1 MTNGSDRY
9 EGTMHCAVEELS
21 RIMQPPADGGDTV
34 DWDALRAE
42 TGWEL
47 PADYR
52 DFVAVYGLGGISD
65 SIGILTPPFDGYP
78 YGDHLLHGAQWPPVD
93 GMLTW
98 ASNEAGDDLL
108 WRCVGEPDEWRVVL
122 RPRDRRR
129 DHEYD
134 MGMGEF
140 LLRLV
145 RQDIR
150 PPLGVE
156 LDLPATFESW
166 RDEDRR
172 LLDED
177 GDLEGF

>member
-1 MTNGSDRY
+1 M
-9 EGTMHCAVEELS
+9 EELS
-21 RIMQPPADGGDTV
+21 RVVQPPSDGGDTV

-52 DFVAVYGLGGISD
+52 DFVAAYGLGSISD

-78 YGDHLLHGAQWPPVD
+78 YGDHLLYGVQWPPVD
-93 GMLTW
+93 GTLTW
-98 ASNEAGDDLL
+98 ASNEAGDDFL
-108 WRCVGEPDEWRVVL
+108 WRCAGEPDKWRVVV

-134 MGMGEF
+134 MGMAEF

-145 RQDIR
+145 RGDIR
-150 PPLGVE
+150 PPLGAR
-156 LDLPATFESW
+156 LDLPAAFESW
-166 RDEDRR
+166 REEERS

>member
-9 EGTMHCAVEELS
+9 EDAMHWAVEELS
-21 RIMQPPADGGDTV
+21 RVMQPPAEGGDTV
-34 DWDALRAE
+34 DWGELRAD

-52 DFVAVYGLGGISD
+52 DFVAVYGMGSISD
-65 SIGILTPPFDGYP
+65 SIGIRTPRFEDYP
-78 YGDHLLHGAQWPPVD
+78 YEDHLLFRAQWPPAD
-93 GMLTW
+93 GTLTW
-98 ASNEAGDDLL
+98 GSNEAGDDFL
-108 WRCVGEPDEWRVVL
+108 WRCTGGPDEWRVVF

-134 MGMGEF
+134 MGMAEF
-140 LLRLV
+140 LLRLMGGV
-145 RQDIR
+145 IR
-150 PPLGVE
+150 PPLGAE
-156 LDLPATFESW
+156 LELPATFESW
-166 RDEDRR
+166 REEEGR

>member
-1 MTNGSDRY
+1 
-9 EGTMHCAVEELS
+9 MHWAVEELS
-21 RIMQPPADGGDTV
+21 RVMQPPPAGGDTV

-52 DFVAVYGLGGISD
+52 DFVAVYGMGAISD

-78 YGDHLLHGAQWPPVD
+78 YGDHLLYGAQWPPMD
-93 GMLTW
+93 GTLTW
-98 ASNEAGDDLL
+98 ASNEAGDDFL
-108 WRCVGEPDEWRVVL
+108 WRCAGEPDEWRVVF

-134 MGMGEF
+134 MGMAEF

-145 RQDIR
+145 RGDIR
-150 PPLGVE
+150 PPLGAE
-156 LDLPATFESW
+156 LELAVTFESW
-166 RDEDRR
+166 REEERR